1 MRKLAHE
8 LPARWVNQ
16 KVAKDNIWYEKN
28 DANDGSK
35 DGEEGNDVK
44 DDDEEDNGEDYRE
57 ASLNVLAEEVFFAK
71 GYSGY
76 KGWQDY
82 PV

>member
-16 KVAKDNIWYEKN
+16 KVGEE
-28 DANDGSK
+28 
-35 DGEEGNDVK
+35 GEEGNDVK
-44 DDDEEDNGEDYRE
+44 DDDGEDNGEDYRE

-76 KGWQDY
+76 KG
-82 PV
+82 